1 VDRLPGSFQMS
12 VQHKSGQSA
21 GHAPVNCIHAQKHR
35 WVFLLDGERSKDN
48 RVLLACSK
56 NIGFHRSGNPMVIER
71 MDGSPTGM
79 VLSEF
84 ADIERPCK
92 GFYQRHKSSDHKP
105 SNCHHRQ
112 TFYDARDVV

>member
-1 VDRLPGSFQMS
+1 LGLFVR
-12 VQHKSGQSA
+12 
-21 GHAPVNCIHAQKHR
+21 R
-35 WVFLLDGERSKDN
+35 DGERSKDN